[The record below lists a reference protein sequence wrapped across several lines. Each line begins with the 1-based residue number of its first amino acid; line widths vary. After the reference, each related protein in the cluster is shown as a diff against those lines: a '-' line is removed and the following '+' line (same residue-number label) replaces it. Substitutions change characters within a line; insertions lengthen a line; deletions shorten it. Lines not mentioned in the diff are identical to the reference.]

1 MRDQAFFVSSL
12 RGTHLLL
19 RVRRGKEG
27 LEGKLLS
34 EGDTQ
39 EGPEESAEMLNRA
52 LITRTFDGIAGLP
65 GGES

>member
-1 MRDQAFFVSSL
+1 
-12 RGTHLLL
+12 LLL

-65 GGES
+65 GGESELVEALATGRGARG